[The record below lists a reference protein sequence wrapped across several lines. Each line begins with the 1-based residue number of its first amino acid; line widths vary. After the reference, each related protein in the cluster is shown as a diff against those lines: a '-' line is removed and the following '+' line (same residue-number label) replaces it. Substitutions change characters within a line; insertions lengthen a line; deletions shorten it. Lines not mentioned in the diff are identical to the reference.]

1 LSDKLSDKDKKDWEN
16 FLSNKKVLKDKD
28 SLELNEKVIKTQS
41 FDLHGFTLDE
51 ANKEIDHLIRQSYK
65 NGTSKLIIVTGK
77 GLHSEHEKDPYV
89 SKDLGILKHSVPQ
102 FIKSDKSLM
111 QIINRIEESNDESL
125 EGIKICIE
133 LIDKYKSIEGVSGI
147 HLMGYKQ
154 EKEIASVISNFK

>member
-16 FLSNKKVLKDKD
+16 FLSNKEVLKDKD
-28 SLELNEKVIKTQS
+28 LLELKEKVIKTQS

-89 SKDLGILKHSVPQ
+89 SKDLGILRYSVPEY
-102 FIKSDKSLM
+102 IKNNNELM
-111 QIINRIEESNDESL
+111 SMIYEIKTADIED
-125 EGIKICIE
+125 G
-133 LIDKYKSIEGVSGI
+133 GSGAFYI
-147 HLMGYKQ
+147 FLK
-154 EKEIASVISNFK
+154 KKL